1 MMKVLSFALALLL
14 LLSGTAC
21 AESLPQ
27 EDYYGRYVAA
37 TTEEERQA
45 VLDEMPD
52 TRYVAYDAES
62 GRWGLIDRVGR
73 WVVEPSWDEA
83 RTFAKGQYALV
94 AVFNVFEE
102 LNYFIV
108 DRNGE
113 LVARLPDFF
122 DWDTCNP
129 FSDQLTVEVWDDEA
143 VLLFDANLGRFLN
156 EGGSISGG
164 KAGLGYVFEC
174 FGPYSTSEFT
184 LGYPLNGEGL
194 PYCEGLWFDPTL
206 PFFLPPDEPDA
217 EPMAMVY
224 WNNDYWE
231 EVVEYYP
238 EIVEQYG
245 GDLSWVASRPEGYSL
260 LDAEGK
266 IVATSPNRSDFPFHF
281 SSATASKPEDAIVS
295 PSSAGLYWTYA
306 DEYDHVQLT
315 DTQGNVYHT
324 MYFADWTMGWNSY
337 FLVPYDDFFLFWVE
351 NEEAGGENNEGF
363 LRADGSVLYPPQFDY
378 AVPFLD
384 GLAYVEWADPLPQ
397 WEWDAATQARH
408 DDSFFPDTP
417 YWESAPSGNPSIG
430 CYIDAFGHIVY
441 SCDGLPRTL
450 LTETTHSTTKE

>member
-27 EDYYGRYVAA
+27 EDYYGRYMAA

-94 AVFNVFEE
+94 AVFSEVEE

-113 LVARLPDFF
+113 PVARLPDSF
-122 DWDTCNP
+122 DDISCNF
-129 FSDQLTVEVWDDEA
+129 FSDQLTVEIWDDGVE
-143 VLLFDANLGRFLN
+143 LLFDANLGRFLN
-156 EGGSISGG
+156 ESGIVSG
-164 KAGLGYVFEC
+164 EAGLGYVFEC
-174 FGPYSTSEFT
+174 INPYFTSEFT
-184 LGYPLNGEGL
+184 LGYPLNGDGL
-194 PYCEGLWFDPTL
+194 PYCEGMWFDPTL

-217 EPMAMVY
+217 EPMATVY

-260 LDAEGK
+260 LDAEGN
-266 IVATSPNRSDFPFHF
+266 IVATAPDRSDFLWE
-281 SSATASKPEDAIVS
+281 SSNRTDSWPDDAIVP
-295 PSSAGLYWTYA
+295 PSSAGLYWTWA
-306 DEYDHVQLT
+306 DEDDHVQLT
-315 DTQGNVYHT
+315 DTQGNIYHT
-324 MYFADWTMGWNSY
+324 MFFDEYNLEWNSY
-337 FLVPYDDFFLFWVE
+337 FLTPYDDLFLIWTDDDSGF
-351 NEEAGGENNEGF
+351 ENNHGF
-363 LRADGSVLYPPQFDY
+363 LRADGSVLYPPQFYD
-378 AVPFLD
+378 ARPFLD
-384 GLAYVEWADPLPQ
+384 GLACVTWFDSLSQ
-397 WEWDAATQARH
+397 RNWDV
-408 DDSFFPDTP
+408 
-417 YWESAPSGNPSIG
+417 NPSIYPLCG

-450 LTETTHSTTKE
+450 LTETTPHSTTKE